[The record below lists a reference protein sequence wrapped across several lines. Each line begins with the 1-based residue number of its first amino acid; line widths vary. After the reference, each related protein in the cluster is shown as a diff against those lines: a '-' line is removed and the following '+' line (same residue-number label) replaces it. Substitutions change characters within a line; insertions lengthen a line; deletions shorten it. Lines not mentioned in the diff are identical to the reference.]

1 MNAAEFSQQLR
12 REGFLTLVEVERE
25 PNGGIDLHG
34 HPFQSKALIL
44 EGELS
49 LVVDG
54 VETLYRAGDIFA
66 LSYDQQ
72 HVERY
77 GPKGVK
83 YLVGRR

>member
-1 MNAAEFSQQLR
+1 MNAADFSKTLK
-12 REGFLTLVEVERE
+12 REGFNTIVEVGRE

-54 VETLYRAGDIFA
+54 VETIYRAGDVFA
-66 LSYDQQ
+66 LSHDQQ

-83 YLVGRR
+83 YLVGRK